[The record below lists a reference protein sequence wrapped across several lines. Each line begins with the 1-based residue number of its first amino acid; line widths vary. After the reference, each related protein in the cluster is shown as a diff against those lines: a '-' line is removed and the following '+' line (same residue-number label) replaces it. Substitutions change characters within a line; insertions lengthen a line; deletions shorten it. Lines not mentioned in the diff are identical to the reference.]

1 MVVSK
6 DATLPS
12 IDMESIYF
20 YGGGDECQPVGITS
34 TFLIYMF
41 PVTACGTMQF
51 VRPTMFLYRLTS
63 LEFVVL

>member
-1 MVVSK
+1 MVVAK

-20 YGGGDECQPVGITS
+20 YGSGDECQPVGITS

-41 PVTACGTMQF
+41 PVTSCGTIYF
-51 VRPTMFLYRLTS
+51 VRPTIFLY
-63 LEFVVL
+63 